1 VGKPASPEAIAK
13 WAEDKAA
20 KLHKG
25 KGSVLTKD
33 QVAAILKLRDLKQTQ
48 AEIAQAVGCDQ
59 ATVSR
64 WLSLLTD
71 STDLAAAY
79 LRGSALRMAK
89 NVVKNGQARDH
100 IQALKGVGVLERDSA
115 DIKIAIGLSLPG
127 LPGATFAS
135 QVSADSVVIHSPS
148 GDLGSDNQGYVAT
161 SEATPEGK
169 AGR

>member
-1 VGKPASPEAIAK
+1 MAKPTSPEAIAK
-13 WAEDKAA
+13 WAEDKAGR
-20 KLHKG
+20 LHKG
-25 KGSVLTKD
+25 KGSALTKD

-48 AEIAQAVGCDQ
+48 TEIAQAVGCDQ

-71 STDLAAAY
+71 STDVAAAY

-100 IQALKGVGVLERDSA
+100 IQALKGVGVLADDSGLQGVTIQIG
-115 DIKIAIGLSLPG
+115 IKDSDV
-127 LPGATFAS
+127 TFAPKVS
-135 QVSADSVVIHSPS
+135 TVSADTHRLS
-148 GDLGSDNQGYVAT
+148 GDLGSDNRGYVAT
-161 SEATPEGK
+161 TEAAPDGE